1 VKIIFI
7 LTQVTFDF
15 KHKMP
20 KNKIFLLF
28 YGSYMEIYQ
37 VCGNVSFMYG
47 FLKGRLLLVR
57 LCLLASV
64 LILIGIGIA
73 TIYSVGHPA
82 EHSPDLESQDEDL
95 SNLWEKQVMF
105 AVFGFA
111 GFIVINLINYRRLGS
126 MSYWLYAGVLVLLV
140 LLLVSKYVVVL
151 PFAKPIHGTYR
162 WISISVAGRQLP
174 SLQPSELCK
183 LAYILALSW
192 YLRYRSNYRNFKALI
207 GPFALALIPMVLILL
222 EPNLG
227 TVLLMM
233 PILFTMLFVAGA
245 KVKHLLIIILMA
257 VIISPLLWFKMENY
271 QRIRISSVVL
281 QNAWIRE
288 KAERHPMLG
297 KILVGT
303 EFSEKNWKSDW
314 GWHLI
319 RSKYAVASGGVKGYG
334 FRQGPFV
341 KYNFLTE
348 RHNDFIFAIIAQ
360 QWGFWGCLGLLGLYI
375 IIASCGLEIATNN
388 TDPFGRLLATGIVAM
403 FVVEVIVNVGMTVGL
418 MPITGLT
425 LPFVSYGGSSLLV
438 SMVSVGLLN
447 NIGRCRPFTV
457 ARKT

>member
-1 VKIIFI
+1 
-7 LTQVTFDF
+7 
-15 KHKMP
+15 
-20 KNKIFLLF
+20 
-28 YGSYMEIYQ
+28 
-37 VCGNVSFMYG
+37 MYG

-57 LCLLASV
+57 LCLLAMV
-64 LILIGIGIA
+64 LVLIGIGIA
-73 TIYSVGHPA
+73 TIYSVGNPA
-82 EHSPDLESQDEDL
+82 EHSPDSQVSDL
-95 SNLWEKQVMF
+95 SNKWEKQVIF
-105 AVFGFA
+105 AIVGLA
-111 GFIVINLINYRRLGS
+111 GFLVINSINYRRFGS
-126 MSYWLYAGVLVLLV
+126 VSYWIFGGVLVLLV
-140 LLLVSKYVVVL
+140 VLLFSKYVVEL
-151 PFAKPIHGTYR
+151 PFAEPINGTYR
-162 WISISVAGRQLP
+162 WISLSLGGHALP
-174 SLQPSELCK
+174 SIQPSELCK
-183 LAYILALSW
+183 LAYILALAW

-207 GPFALALIPMVLILL
+207 GPFALTLLPMVLILP
-222 EPNLG
+222 EPDLG
-227 TVLLMM
+227 TVMLMM

-257 VIISPLLWFKMENY
+257 IMVSPLMWFQMKDY
-271 QRIRISSVVL
+271 QRIRISSVFL

-288 KAERHPMLG
+288 KAEQHPMLG

-303 EFSEKNWKSDW
+303 KFSEKKWKSDW

-319 RSKYAVASGGVKGYG
+319 RSKYAVASGGVTGYG
-334 FRQGPFV
+334 FREGPFV

-360 QWGFWGCLGLLGLYI
+360 EWGFGGCLVLLGLYI
-375 IIASCGLEIATNN
+375 IIVSCGLEIAANN

-403 FVVEVIVNVGMTVGL
+403 FVVEVIINVGMTLGL

-438 SMVSVGLLN
+438 TMVSVGLLN